1 MPKLRIAVDWLDGI
15 YHGVEWPPSPLR
27 LYQAMIAGYA
37 VTRRGDPSLEAAM
50 RHLEGLGAPTIF
62 APEAEER
69 SPTASAVP
77 DNDGDLALELF
88 AGGQHEKA
96 REKAR
101 KTVSVRV
108 RKPRSFDGEVTYE
121 WDIATG
127 TAEHFAALRTI
138 ATSVSAVGHGIDA
151 AVARATLAENAAPAK
166 GTRYT
171 PSPEAWLKLN
181 VPYPGAFDALEER
194 FRRFRNRVGAGRV
207 GGVPEPA
214 HRQMGYA
221 CELALPPVRCEG
233 FLLRDM
239 SGGPLA
245 FEGTRAME
253 VAAMVRH
260 EVGGAA
266 RRAGLTE
273 AAVSELMGHGGAGR
287 IRIHP
292 LPNVGHRH
300 ADGRIR
306 RVMLTAPQSVD
317 EGDWLDVV
325 ARLTGAELVPLG
337 FREPIGALAPIRGA
351 DPILARYCGQAE
363 FWTTATPVVLPG
375 RDGRRGR
382 PRPQRA
388 VRRLLRHAGIAE
400 AMATRVTMEPAALL
414 PGSAAPRSYRRPRH
428 LAEYPCV
435 HMSIHWSA
443 SMVGPIALGAG
454 AGYGLGLFLPA
465 DRRHRASAAETPL
478 PAKVLEIKS
487 GLESMD

>member
-1 MPKLRIAVDWLDGI
+1 MPKLRIAVDWLDGV

-37 VTRRGDPSLEAAM
+37 VNRRGDPSLEAAM

-69 SPTASAVP
+69 SPSASAVP
-77 DNDGDLALELF
+77 DNDGDLTLDLLAQ
-88 AGGQHEKA
+88 GQHAKA
-96 REKAR
+96 RKKAR
-101 KTVSVRV
+101 KTISVRV

-121 WDIATG
+121 WDVATG
-127 TAEHFAALRTI
+127 TGEHFAALRTI
-138 ATSVSAVGHGIDA
+138 AESVSAVGHGIDA

-166 GTRYT
+166 GARYT
-171 PSPEAWLKLN
+171 PSPEARLKLN

-194 FRRFRNRVGAGRV
+194 FRRFRGRIGAGRV

-214 HRQMGYA
+214 HRQEGYV

-233 FLLRDM
+233 FLLRNT

-260 EVGGAA
+260 EVGSAA

-287 IRIHP
+287 IRIQP

-306 RVMLTAPQSVD
+306 RVMLTASQSVD
-317 EGDWLDVV
+317 EDDWLDMV
-325 ARLTGAELVPLG
+325 ARLIGAELTPVGL
-337 FREPIGALAPIRGA
+337 REPVGTLAPIKNE
-351 DPILARYCGQAE
+351 DPILGRYCGE
-363 FWTTATPVVLPG
+363 SELWTTATPVVLPG

-400 AMATRVTMEPAALL
+400 AMAVRVTMEPAALL

-435 HMSIHWSA
+435 HMSIRWRA
-443 SMVGPIALGAG
+443 SVAGPLALGAG

-465 DRRHRASAAETPL
+465 DRRRRASASETL
-478 PAKVLEIKS
+478 SPAKVLEIEKP
-487 GLESMD
+487 LESMD